1 MVLSRGL
8 KLCYSSLPKNITA
21 QVRLKLVMS
30 LRLADLELQ
39 IRLSG
44 PLLPCDCQV
53 RDAIAVCGAG
63 GQTQGSMHA
72 SYQLSYKQIFPGSC
86 AVEVGKMGSVGA
98 HL

>member
-1 MVLSRGL
+1 MVLSWGL

-44 PLLPCDCQV
+44 LFCPVIVRYVMPLLYVVLEVKLQHH
-53 RDAIAVCGAG
+53 
-63 GQTQGSMHA
+63 MHA
-72 SYQLSYKQIFPGSC
+72 SYQLSYKQISFRQ
-86 AVEVGKMGSVGA
+86 
-98 HL
+98 L